1 MLEEV
6 GEGAPQREMEM
17 NQAGARDGH
26 RAGKQELLSQGDEGQ
41 S

>member
-1 MLEEV
+1 MREVV
-6 GEGAPQREMEM
+6 GEGVPQREMEV
-17 NQAGARDGH
+17 NQVGARDGH